1 MDVIEVN
8 VLNQGKN
15 NLPEYS
21 TKGSAGFD
29 LRANLEEPVVIKPG
43 ERKLI
48 STGLK
53 VSLPIGYEMQI
64 RPRSGLALKRGISLV
79 NSPGTIDSDYRGDIG
94 IIIINHGDED
104 FVVNNGDRIAQ
115 GVIAKYT
122 LALWNEVGL
131 LDSSE
136 REDGG
141 FGHTG
146 VK

>member
-1 MDVIEVN
+1 MDVIEVD
-8 VLNQGKN
+8 VLNQSKN

-21 TKGSAGFD
+21 TNGSAGFD

-94 IIIINHGDED
+94 IIVINHGDED

-122 LALWNEVGL
+122 LVLWNEVGL

-136 REDGG
+136 REEGG